1 MDYQAELQGFLTSR
15 RHRIT
20 PEQAGLPRYT
30 GIRRVP
36 GLRREE
42 VAQLAAISTDYY
54 TRLER
59 GKITGVSDE
68 VLEAI
73 ARALQLGEV
82 ERDHLMSLARA
93 IRPSPAARQPRKV
106 KPRVRPQLQRVLDT
120 FPVPAYIQNSRL
132 DLVAANSIG
141 WSLFP
146 HAQEAGPGQF
156 NHLRFQFL
164 DPRSRDFYRDWNTGT
179 NNSVALLRAAVAHD
193 PNDEESM
200 KLVGELSMKSDR
212 FRTLWAAHDVLR
224 FRHGA
229 KKYHHPI
236 VGDLDFDFESFEVSG
251 EPELL
256 MVVYVVEPHSPTAE
270 AMQLLA
276 NWTGTGQDN
285 AIERSGSDAGA
296 DSRPC

>member
-73 ARALQLGEV
+73 ARALQLGDV
-82 ERDHLMSLARA
+82 EREHLLSLARA
-93 IRPSPAARQPRKV
+93 VRPSPAARQPRKP

-120 FPVPAYIQNSRL
+120 FPSPAYIQNGRL

-141 WSLFP
+141 WALFP

-200 KLVGELSMKSDR
+200 KLVGELSMKSGR
-212 FRTLWAAHDVLR
+212 FRSLWAAHNVLR
-224 FRHGA
+224 FRHGV

-251 EPELL
+251 EPDLL
-256 MVVYVVEPHSPTAE
+256 MVVYVAEPHSPSAE

-276 NWTGTGQDN
+276 NWTGAGQ
-285 AIERSGSDAGA
+285 AKSVEPASSDAA
-296 DSRPC
+296 PDSRPR